1 MEQNVAADTPEL
13 ITLSVKDWEGTRRAH
28 LEDVPRNATVAE
40 IVDESRRL
48 MGLPSDT
55 SYHLVLG
62 SRALSGVDTLEEA
75 GVESEAELE
84 ILPRVH
90 AG

>member
-1 MEQNVAADTPEL
+1 MEQNVAVETPEL
-13 ITLSVKDWEGTRRAH
+13 INLSVRDWEGTRRAH
-28 LEDVPRNATVAE
+28 LEDVPRNATAAE
-40 IVDESRRL
+40 IVDEARRL
-48 MGLPSDT
+48 MGLASDT

-62 SRALSGVDTLEEA
+62 SRALNGMQTLEEA

-84 ILPRVH
+84 ILPRVQ